1 MIVIGGHSLH
11 NLGYLMGSE
20 TIALGEVA
28 GSIIT
33 IVAVIGAINAFNMV
47 DGIDGL
53 LGVSI
58 GHFHSARCRVLYQW

>member
-1 MIVIGGHSLH
+1 MIVIGECSLH

-33 IVAVIGAINAFNMV
+33 IIAVIGAINAFNMV
-47 DGIDGL
+47 M
-53 LGVSI
+53 VST
-58 GHFHSARCRVLYQW
+58 VY